1 MWPLMTAAISMLLP
15 SCSILRHLPP
25 RVMVP
30 AMSAAAAA
38 AAAPLLT
45 RRAPLF
51 SFVGA
56 GREEALGMWERI
68 DDVIMGGV
76 SSSRLVL
83 ATDAA
88 GGAIFEGRIRE
99 QGGGFCGQRMRLLA
113 EPLDLSSAS
122 GIYLDLDACQ
132 VGVDMRVLKVA
143 MRTRQDRGEVVY
155 QRAFQPTARGREL
168 VYLPFDEFRLVRGP
182 RLVPGVPPLSPR
194 QANETYQISLVVSK
208 FEVSETGAPL
218 ASFKEGPFALRLF
231 EVGTY
236 RYVEGAAGAAAATA
250 ADAMIAPA
258 PVPVPR
264 ALSEAEQAAAASPLL
279 RILRPVLGLLFGEAV
294 RRRRAATLLLQG
306 RGTGAFGRWR
316 LGWAWRAA
324 GTAGLLGAARTT
336 CALALRDVAAL
347 ALTLP
352 AQLLFRTVVL
362 VSRAVRWLKARV
374 SGGAGQKAA
383 VA

>member
-1 MWPLMTAAISMLLP
+1 
-15 SCSILRHLPP
+15 
-25 RVMVP
+25 MVP

-45 RRAPLF
+45 RRVPLF

-132 VGVDMRVLKVA
+132 VGVGTRVLKVA

-236 RYVEGAAGAAAATA
+236 RYVEGAAGAAGLAAATA
-250 ADAMIAPA
+250 ADAMFAPA

-279 RILRPVLGLLFGEAV
+279 RILRPVLGLLFGEAA

-362 VSRAVRWLKARV
+362 VSRAVRWLKAQV

>member
-1 MWPLMTAAISMLLP
+1 
-15 SCSILRHLPP
+15 
-25 RVMVP
+25 
-30 AMSAAAAA
+30 
-38 AAAPLLT
+38 
-45 RRAPLF
+45 
-51 SFVGA
+51 
-56 GREEALGMWERI
+56 MWERI

-122 GIYLDLDACQ
+122 GIYLDLDARQ
-132 VGVDMRVLKVA
+132 VGVGTRVLKVA

-218 ASFKEGPFALRLF
+218 AAFKEGPFALRLF

-236 RYVEGAAGAAAATA
+236 QYVAGAAAATA

-258 PVPVPR
+258 PAPVPR
-264 ALSEAEQAAAASPLL
+264 ALSQAEQAAAASPLL
-279 RILRPVLGLLFGEAV
+279 RILRPVLGLLFGEAA

-336 CALALRDVAAL
+336 SALALRDVAAL

-352 AQLLFRTVVL
+352 VQLLFRTVVL
-362 VSRAVRWLKARV
+362 VSQAVRWLKARV
-374 SGGAGQKAA
+374 SGGVNGQKAA